1 MKILL
6 TVSFLFFANAVWS
19 QAQSDIKI
27 KELSD
32 RIESLE
38 RNQQDLLIQ
47 TSEENSKVNSFL
59 RSNLALGGFFEPSF
73 TLLQGPDTQFKA
85 ASSSNILGLN
95 FAAEYSNRLR
105 FVGQVLTGLS
115 FPLQNAHNDPR
126 DTRTSQR
133 AFGPPSFGALLTQGY
148 LDYDIGNGW
157 NLSGGQGYAPFGN
170 AAQQRELVLFI
181 RRGGPQLLRTTEL
194 FSQLWSGFHLHKTI
208 DFGEMRTGFNAY
220 TFTRLENANTPGVGA
235 RAWLETPGGKIQT
248 GLSYQTAKY
257 SFNMDHIIGYDL
269 RVQTED
275 ILVTAEYAVRF
286 CTERNPWSVYL
297 EPSLFIFREEVL
309 LYTFVDYANSPVNK
323 TNNTISDPYQKFEY
337 GTGLNWLPTSYTRLR
352 LGTTYHNYIHD
363 SSLIQGKNRDY
374 ISVDISAGV
383 AF

>member
-6 TVSFLFFANAVWS
+6 TAILFSLATTVR
-19 QAQSDIKI
+19 AQTLTDVKI
-27 KELSD
+27 KELTD

-38 RNQQDLLIQ
+38 RTQQDLLLQ

-73 TLLQGPDTQFKA
+73 AMLQGPDSQFRA

-105 FVGQVLTGLS
+105 FVAQVLTGLS

-126 DTRTSQR
+126 DTRTKQR
-133 AFGPPSFGALLTQGY
+133 SFGPPSFGAILSQGY
-148 LDYDIGNGW
+148 LDFDIANGW
-157 NLSGGQGYAPFGN
+157 SLSGGQGYAPFGH

-194 FSQLWSGFHLHKTI
+194 FSPLWSGFHIHKTVDI
-208 DFGEMRTGFNAY
+208 GEMRSGFNAY
-220 TFTRLENANTPGVGA
+220 SFTRLENANTPGLGA
-235 RAWLETPGGKIQT
+235 RVWMENPGGKIQT

-257 SFNMDHIIGYDL
+257 RSDLDHIVGYDL
-269 RVQTED
+269 RLQTKD
-275 ILVTAEYAVRF
+275 ILLTAEYAMRF
-286 CTERNPWSVYL
+286 CSERNPWTAYL
-297 EPSLFIFREEVL
+297 EPSLFIFKEEVL
-309 LYTFVDYANSPVNK
+309 LYGFIDYASSPVNK
-323 TNNTISDPYQKFEY
+323 TNNTIADPYKKFEY

-352 LGTTYHNYIHD
+352 LGGTLHNYIQD
-363 SSLIQGKNRDY
+363 NAVIQGQNRDY
-374 ISVDISAGV
+374 VSIDISAGV